1 MTSRSADS
9 GRSQMVIGTSN
20 ERARRVMNKRN
31 HSCAAPPSANHC
43 KGIIMLRSIGS
54 VTFLALFMVGCGGGG
69 GGGASSEQP
78 PPPLTS
84 YSIGGTVTG
93 LAGSGLVLQTDAGD
107 VAPVSAPGAFTFF
120 NQLGSGAAYTVS
132 VKTQP
137 STPAQN
143 CIVTNG
149 SGTVGT
155 ANISSVAVA
164 C

>member
-78 PPPLTS
+78 PPAPTLLLDRRD
-84 YSIGGTVTG
+84 GHRTG
-93 LAGSGLVLQTDAGD
+93 RLRT
-107 VAPVSAPGAFTFF
+107 
-120 NQLGSGAAYTVS
+120 GAA
-132 VKTQP
+132 
-137 STPAQN
+137 N
-143 CIVTNG
+143 RRR
-149 SGTVGT
+149 
-155 ANISSVAVA
+155 
-164 C
+164 